1 MKSEIIQISDDLFLK
16 LGKMLTE
23 RYGIKMS
30 IEKKIMF
37 QSRLQKRLRELNMI
51 SFDEYAI
58 RLLDSNVGTE
68 EFSVMAD
75 FISTN
80 KTEFFRES
88 AHFDFLTDIILPQF
102 QIQMPNYGI
111 SQMNIWS
118 AGCSSGQE
126 AYSVAI
132 TIEEF
137 IRTLGCNLSYFITAT
152 DISTRMLKAAK
163 EAIYPMAQVDEISME
178 LKRKYFLK
186 SKSSNDQKVRLV
198 KEIRNKVRFGYLNLM
213 DDLYELKDDFNVVFL
228 RNTLIYFEQAVQ
240 IEILTKVL
248 DRLVDGGFLFIGHSE
263 SLINMNLPIR
273 SIAPSVYVKKI

>member
-137 IRTLGCNLSYFITAT
+137 IRTSGCNLSYFITAT